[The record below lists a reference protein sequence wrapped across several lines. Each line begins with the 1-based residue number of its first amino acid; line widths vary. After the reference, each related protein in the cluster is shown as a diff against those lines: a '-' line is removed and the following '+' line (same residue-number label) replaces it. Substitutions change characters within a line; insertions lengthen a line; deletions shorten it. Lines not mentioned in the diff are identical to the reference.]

1 MVTPAVRREAV
12 AHLQVAYEVSERR
25 ACAALGADRT
35 SVRYRSRRPDDA
47 AARVRLRELASIR
60 RRFGYRRLHILLT
73 REGIV
78 MNHKKLRRLYREER
92 LQVRRRGG
100 RKRALGT
107 RAPMALPQGPNQRWS
122 LDFLSDAMIDGRRF
136 RILAIVDDFTRECLV
151 LIADTSLPGLRVAR
165 ELDTLIATRGR
176 PLTIVSDNGTELTG
190 MTMLRWSQ
198 ERQVE
203 WHYIAPGKP
212 QQNAFIES
220 FKASIQ
226 DRDGGG
232 PLLQASRRVF
242 PFILRVYADCGYTGE
257 KVAKATLIAVEIV
270 RKNPGQVGF
279 AVNPRRWVVE
289 RFFAWIGRNR
299 RLLSAPHAPSSTP
312 HPSCCSCVGSLL
324 LHDFRTDS
332 KGQSA
337 WRNGMGHSLYFDW
350 TLIDGYRGRRFSNLP
365 SILTCRSSA
374 SPSLVLPPWR
384 QLPLA

>member
-47 AARVRLRELASIR
+47 AVRVRLRELASIR

-78 MNHKKLRRLYREER
+78 MNHKKLRRLYSEER

-165 ELDTLIATRGR
+165 ELDTLIAIRGR
-176 PLTIVSDNGTELTG
+176 PL
-190 MTMLRWSQ
+190 
-198 ERQVE
+198 
-203 WHYIAPGKP
+203 
-212 QQNAFIES
+212 
-220 FKASIQ
+220 
-226 DRDGGG
+226 
-232 PLLQASRRVF
+232 
-242 PFILRVYADCGYTGE
+242 
-257 KVAKATLIAVEIV
+257 
-270 RKNPGQVGF
+270 
-279 AVNPRRWVVE
+279 
-289 RFFAWIGRNR
+289 
-299 RLLSAPHAPSSTP
+299 
-312 HPSCCSCVGSLL
+312 
-324 LHDFRTDS
+324 
-332 KGQSA
+332 
-337 WRNGMGHSLYFDW
+337 
-350 TLIDGYRGRRFSNLP
+350 
-365 SILTCRSSA
+365 
-374 SPSLVLPPWR
+374 
-384 QLPLA
+384 